1 MSYRLRTFDPL
12 DLEIIDRVYEAAC
25 ARFEAQL
32 PASRPRDELRESL
45 RKRIMTCAATQML
58 SSILFTS
65 KYAQASPMIDQRK
78 AAVIGLSTPPPVSCF
93 TGGSQ
98 KKVRNKAQ
106 GRLRASDEAV
116 FESGVSALVAL
127 SVQRLDCIT

>member
-1 MSYRLRTFDPL
+1 
-12 DLEIIDRVYEAAC
+12 
-25 ARFEAQL
+25 
-32 PASRPRDELRESL
+32 
-45 RKRIMTCAATQML
+45 ML

-78 AAVIGLSTPPPVSCF
+78 AARLSTPPPVSCF